1 MKVLLPQP
9 DSPTRA
15 TDSDGLMVRV
25 RPLKTKSSFLVGYLN
40 HTSMNS
46 ILPLTYSGSKLFFS
60 ELSSS
65 LIASIGDGISMISK
79 TLSTEAYASPI
90 SAPAPAFCPA

>member
-1 MKVLLPQP
+1 
-9 DSPTRA
+9 
-15 TDSDGLMVRV
+15 
-25 RPLKTKSSFLVGYLN
+25 
-40 HTSMNS
+40 MNS

-65 LIASIGDGISMISK
+65 LIASIGDGISMISN